1 MNELNR
7 HLSERE
13 FHGRDYYRF
22 KATETGTHADLIELV
37 RQSRRPDFQF
47 SLFGKDD
54 VEPADNPVMRAKRRI
69 ESILSNRESKTEEIE
84 DPRQYFN
91 FELFIH
97 DKEGKVRSSLSS
109 RTGTGSGGEGQLP
122 FYIAIGASLAAT
134 YQNKRTKEI
143 GLALAIFDEAFNR
156 LDSTAI
162 CACSDFLKDLGLQ
175 VVLAAP
181 DEKRHVFMEVVD
193 TVVNVNRSRNDV
205 LVDVEYLSEKTRK
218 DPPRAIRLLLPWQ
231 KVTARLR
238 PWRLGWPV
246 AITSCTLSR
255 KRSIW

>member
-1 MNELNR
+1 LNELNR

-13 FHGRDYYRF
+13 FHRRDYYRF

-109 RTGTGSGGEGQLP
+109 RTGTGSGGSVAVLYRHWRVASSDLP
-122 FYIAIGASLAAT
+122 EQAH
-134 YQNKRTKEI
+134 KRDW
-143 GLALAIFDEAFNR
+143 A
-156 LDSTAI
+156 
-162 CACSDFLKDLGLQ
+162 CAGDL
-175 VVLAAP
+175 
-181 DEKRHVFMEVVD
+181 R
-193 TVVNVNRSRNDV
+193 
-205 LVDVEYLSEKTRK
+205 
-218 DPPRAIRLLLPWQ
+218 
-231 KVTARLR
+231 
-238 PWRLGWPV
+238 
-246 AITSCTLSR
+246 
-255 KRSIW
+255 